1 MQEKNMPS
9 ILLFIEDHAP
19 RRLEISEFRTRIS
32 YLYPDNVARE
42 IPVKVIFGTYL
53 DCKSHAVMV
62 AADRLV
68 TRDEI
73 ARAHRHLIAWP
84 DLAKAG

>member
-1 MQEKNMPS
+1 MLS
-9 ILLFIEDHAP
+9 ILVFIGDNAP
-19 RRLEISEFRTRIS
+19 RRLEITEFRSCIS

-62 AADRLV
+62 AVDRLV

>member
-1 MQEKNMPS
+1 MLS
-9 ILLFIEDHAP
+9 ILVFIGDNAP
-19 RRLEISEFRTRIS
+19 RRLEITEFRSRIS

>member
-1 MQEKNMPS
+1 MPS

>member
-1 MQEKNMPS
+1 MPS
-9 ILLFIEDHAP
+9 ILVFIGDNAP
-19 RRLEISEFRTRIS
+19 RRLEITEFRSCIS